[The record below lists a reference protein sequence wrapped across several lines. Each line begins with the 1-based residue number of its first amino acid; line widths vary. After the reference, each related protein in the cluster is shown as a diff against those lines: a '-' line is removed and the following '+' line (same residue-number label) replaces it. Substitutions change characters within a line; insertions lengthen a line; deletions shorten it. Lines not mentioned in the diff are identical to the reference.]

1 MKDKLNVTN
10 QRKGRKK
17 SPRMTPIDMIWSN
30 RITNIRIMNI
40 IASIFNANQII
51 LINVNNS
58 RDMVL
63 DKVVRQENNFQK

>member
-1 MKDKLNVTN
+1 
-10 QRKGRKK
+10 
-17 SPRMTPIDMIWSN
+17 MTPIDMIWSN